1 MMIVSQLSF
10 ATGLPNKELKISRK
24 GIDTEP
30 KLMFRSRKIIS
41 KTDKSK
47 K

>member
-1 MMIVSQLSF
+1 MVSQLSF
-10 ATGLPNKELKISRK
+10 ATGLPNKELKISFR

-30 KLMFRSRKIIS
+30 KLMFSSKKTIS